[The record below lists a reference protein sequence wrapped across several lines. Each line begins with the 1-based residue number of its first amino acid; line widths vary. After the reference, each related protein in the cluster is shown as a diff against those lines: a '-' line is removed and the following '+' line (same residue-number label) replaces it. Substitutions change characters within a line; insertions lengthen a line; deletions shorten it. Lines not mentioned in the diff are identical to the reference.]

1 MNDQL
6 SPYSEN
12 LSSEE
17 KKIEHVLRPE
27 EFSDFTGQ
35 EKIVKNLKMM
45 PIQFVLVK

>member
-6 SPYSEN
+6 YKNSEN

-17 KKIEHVLRPE
+17 KMEHVLRPE

-35 EKIVKNLKMM
+35 DKIVENLKN
-45 PIQFVLVK
+45 ICKGS